1 MKKLTVNESL
11 FDIIFER
18 QAVKI
23 PVRYES
29 RHDEFTSGS
38 IILIVSGEKAVAAK
52 VLLNEKYNSTK
63 DIPSD
68 RLLYIPD
75 DDLSGGS
82 ITLFRIEALP
92 EDKPTVT
99 AVVPIT
105 MLLYRYILR
114 MRHLQLK
121 KVLFRNTLSAE
132 NYHKLNDNISLVFLL
147 TDYFFNKCDTDTLC
161 SEISQKDKGDDFF
174 CTADIIELI
183 KHCGAPPVPD
193 ELTKRLMEE
202 ISDSMNRIRECAEKK
217 QYEQLRQ
224 IAYDIHNLPEMI
236 RTKNDWRGDKY
247 SPGNIRLTK

>member
-1 MKKLTVNESL
+1 MKKLTVNDSF
-11 FDIIFER
+11 FDKIFER
-18 QAVKI
+18 QAVKF

-68 RLLYIPD
+68 KLLYLPD
-75 DDLSGGS
+75 VDLSDS
-82 ITLFRIEALP
+82 CITLFRIEALP
-92 EDKPTVT
+92 EDKPAVT
-99 AVVPIT
+99 AVVPVT

-132 NYHKLNDNISLVFLL
+132 DRHRLDDNISLVLML
-147 TDYFFNKCDTDTLC
+147 TEYLDNKFDKETLC
-161 SEISQKDKGDDFF
+161 SEILCKDKGDDFF
-174 CTADIIELI
+174 CTADIIGLI
-183 KHCGAPPVPD
+183 RLCGAPPVPD
-193 ELTKRLMEE
+193 KLTLRLLGE
-202 ISDSMNRIRECAEKK
+202 ISDSMNRIRECIEKK
-217 QYEQLRQ
+217 QFEQIRQ

-236 RTKNDWRGDKY
+236 RTKNDWR
-247 SPGNIRLTK
+247 